1 MGTRFE
7 LLIHDEAPDRFRAA
21 AEAAIEE
28 IDVCHRRLT
37 RFEANGLIGHLRRSG
52 AAVPLDSDTWALFQ
66 DAVSVWRDSGG
77 AFDLTAPAGHM
88 ESILLD
94 PTTRTIRLADRALP
108 LDFGAIAKGHALDL
122 AARVLRDAGVTSAF
136 LHGGTSS
143 AFGLGSP
150 PESPGWDVALGPEA
164 GAPVITL
171 CNTALSVSAVWPGN
185 PHPTIDPRSATLVQG
200 PRRVAVVGPSAR
212 LADAWSTAVLV
223 LGQRPPAL
231 GPEWQVVIPRFPS
244 LGH

>member
-7 LLIHDEAPDRFRAA
+7 LLLHDEEPDRFRAA

-28 IDVCHRRLT
+28 IDACHRRLT
-37 RFEANGLIGHLRRSG
+37 RFESNGLIGHLRRSS
-52 AAVPLDSDTWALFQ
+52 AATPLDTDTWALFQ

-77 AFDLTAPAGHM
+77 AFDLTVPAGQM
-88 ESILLD
+88 ESISLD
-94 PTTRTIRLADRALP
+94 PLTRTVRLADRAVP

-143 AFGLGSP
+143 AFGLGTP
-150 PESPGWDVALGPEA
+150 PDSPGWPVALGPEA
-164 GAPVITL
+164 GAPVIAL
-171 CNTALSVSAVWPGN
+171 CGAALSVSAVWPGN

-200 PRRVAVVGPSAR
+200 PRQVAVVGPSAR
-212 LADAWSTAVLV
+212 LADAWSTAILV
-223 LGQRPPAL
+223 LGRRPLAL
-231 GPEWQVVIPRFPS
+231 GPEWQVVISRFPNP
-244 LGH
+244 GH